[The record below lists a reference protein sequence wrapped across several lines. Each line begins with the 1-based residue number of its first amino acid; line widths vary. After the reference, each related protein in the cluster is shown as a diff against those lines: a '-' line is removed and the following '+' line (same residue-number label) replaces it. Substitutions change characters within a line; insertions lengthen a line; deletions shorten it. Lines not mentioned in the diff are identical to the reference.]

1 MIKLASLLQ
10 EIGDATSPV
19 PYTKASEKADKYETR
34 IKYEFNIGEDTYI
47 VSLFVSDIDTS
58 LPSNR
63 DQQKGSTGMAVIFGL
78 KTDRYGDSS
87 AGDTSRSNRG
97 VQYQVMSTVT
107 KIIKNYVDEHPEL
120 VEISYEPVKKDKQ
133 DQARQKLYRAYVTKA
148 LPNWKYRE
156 DDYGYVYL
164 TKPPQEKKQKTGFF
178 KTLFK

>member
-1 MIKLASLLQ
+1 MIKLASILQ

-19 PYTKASEKADKYETR
+19 PYTKTSEKEDKYETI
-34 IKYEFNIGEDTYI
+34 IKYEFKIGEDTYI

-63 DQQKGSTGMAVIFGL
+63 DQQKGSTGMAVMFGL
-78 KTDRYGDSS
+78 KTQDQYSYYGV
-87 AGDTSRSNRG
+87 GDTSRTNRG

-107 KIIKNYVDEHPEL
+107 KIIKDYIDKHPEL

-133 DQARQKLYRAYVTKA
+133 DQARQKLYKAYITKA
-148 LPNWKYRE
+148 LPNWRYRE

-164 TKPPQEKKQKTGFF
+164 TKPPEEKRSLLKRIF
-178 KTLFK
+178 K